1 MEDELERL
9 QGLKPVFKNILQP
22 EADRSQRHMTSLDTK
37 LTSQHMDVFHIFTTM
52 RGGRPE

>member
-22 EADRSQRHMTSLDTK
+22 EADRSQRHMMSLDTK
-37 LTSQHMDVFHIFTTM
+37 RSLQHMDVFHTFTTM
-52 RGGRPE
+52 RGGPE